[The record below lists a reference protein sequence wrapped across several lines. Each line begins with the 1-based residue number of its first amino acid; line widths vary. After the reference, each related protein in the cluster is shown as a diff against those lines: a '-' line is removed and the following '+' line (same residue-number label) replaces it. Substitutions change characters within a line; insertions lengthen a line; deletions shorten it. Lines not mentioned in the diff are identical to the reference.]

1 MVPLCLG
8 GQLYGVD
15 ETMCEN
21 GGSVQG
27 AAANTVVAAAV
38 IAVISKAG
46 LRIFVL
52 GVVGKLTGEA
62 ISR

>member
-1 MVPLCLG
+1 
-8 GQLYGVD
+8 
-15 ETMCEN
+15 MCEN